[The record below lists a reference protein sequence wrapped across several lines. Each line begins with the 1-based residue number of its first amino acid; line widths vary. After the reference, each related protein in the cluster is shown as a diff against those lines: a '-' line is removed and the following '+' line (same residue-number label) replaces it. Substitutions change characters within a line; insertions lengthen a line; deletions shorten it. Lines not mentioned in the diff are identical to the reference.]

1 MFKLDI
7 EIYNIIM
14 SVGILLITHSG
25 IGAALLNAAFGTFE
39 HSPLAIM
46 HLSVKRDP
54 EPERL
59 IAQASQLLRK
69 IDSGEGVLVLT
80 DLYGSTPSNIAQG
93 LVDRNFHVHV
103 VTGLNLPMLL
113 RILNYPH
120 LNLKQIAQKAV
131 EGGKAG
137 IIEPNSET
145 TEKSIYDYQEVKNY

>member
-1 MFKLDI
+1 
-7 EIYNIIM
+7 M

-59 IAQASQLLRK
+59 IFQASQLIRK
-69 IDSGEGVLVLT
+69 IDSGHGVLILT
-80 DLYGSTPSNIAQG
+80 DLFGSTPSNVAQA
-93 LVDRNFHVHV
+93 LEQRHFNVHII
-103 VTGLNLPMLL
+103 TGLNLPMLL

-120 LNLKQIAQKAV
+120 LNLKQLAEKAI
-131 EGGKAG
+131 EAGKAG
-137 IIEPNSET
+137 IFAPSL
-145 TEKSIYDYQEVKNY
+145 EKTYDCEEIRNY